1 MPIINEE
8 IPAVKEYIE
17 QIPKNITEG
26 ELSDVWL
33 VIAIAAAV
41 YFSSGIVSM
50 LLKLGAGLV
59 AIMGL
64 YTVSEFYLN
73 GW

>member
-8 IPAVKEYIE
+8 VPSVKEYIE
-17 QIPKNITEG
+17 QIPKNLTEG

-41 YFSSGIVSM
+41 YFGSGVVSMVLKLCAGIV
-50 LLKLGAGLV
+50 
-59 AIMGL
+59 AILGL
-64 YTVSEFYLN
+64 YTVSQAYLV
-73 GW
+73 

>member
-64 YTVSEFYLN
+64 YTVSQAYLA
-73 GW
+73 

>member
-17 QIPKNITEG
+17 QIPKNLSEG

>member
-41 YFSSGIVSM
+41 YFGSGVVS
-50 LLKLGAGLV
+50 LVLKLCAGVV
-59 AIMGL
+59 AILGL
-64 YTVSEFYLN
+64 YTVFQAYLV
-73 GW
+73 

>member
-8 IPAVKEYIE
+8 VPAVKEYIE
-17 QIPKNITEG
+17 QIPKNLSEG

-41 YFSSGIVSM
+41 YFGSGFVSI
-50 LLKLGAGLV
+50 LLKLCAGVV
-59 AIMGL
+59 AILGL
-64 YTVSEFYLN
+64 YTVSQAYLV
-73 GW
+73 

>member
-8 IPAVKEYIE
+8 VPSVKEYIE
-17 QIPKNITEG
+17 QIPKNLTEG

-41 YFSSGIVSM
+41 YFGSGVVSM
-50 LLKLGAGLV
+50 VLKL
-59 AIMGL
+59 
-64 YTVSEFYLN
+64 
-73 GW
+73 

>member
-8 IPAVKEYIE
+8 VPAVKEYIE
-17 QIPKNITEG
+17 QIPKNLSEG

-41 YFSSGIVSM
+41 YFGSGFVSI
-50 LLKLGAGLV
+50 LLKFAGGLV

>member
-8 IPAVKEYIE
+8 VPSVKEYIE
-17 QIPKNITEG
+17 QIPKNLTEG

-41 YFSSGIVSM
+41 YFGRGVVS
-50 LLKLGAGLV
+50 LALKLCAGVVVLL
-59 AIMGL
+59 GL
-64 YTVSEFYLN
+64 FTVFQTYFN
-73 GW
+73 

>member
-8 IPAVKEYIE
+8 VPAVKEYIE
-17 QIPKNITEG
+17 QLPKSLSEG

-41 YFSSGIVSM
+41 YFGSGVVS
-50 LLKLGAGLV
+50 LALKLCAGVVVLL
-59 AIMGL
+59 GL
-64 YTVSEFYLN
+64 FTVFQTYFN
-73 GW
+73 

>member
-8 IPAVKEYIE
+8 IPSVKEYIE
-17 QIPKNITEG
+17 QIPKNLTEG

-41 YFSSGIVSM
+41 YLGSGFVS
-50 LLKLGAGLV
+50 LALKLCAGVVVLL
-59 AIMGL
+59 GL
-64 YTVSEFYLN
+64 FTVFQTYFN
-73 GW
+73 

>member
-8 IPAVKEYIE
+8 VPSVKEYIE
-17 QIPKNITEG
+17 QIPKNLSEG

-41 YFSSGIVSM
+41 YFGSGIVSM
-50 LLKLGAGLV
+50 ILKLCAGVV
-59 AIMGL
+59 AILGL
-64 YTVSEFYLN
+64 YTVFQAYLV
-73 GW
+73 